1 MKESWLIIKLENVA
15 IAMHCNLR
23 PPDAAPVLI
32 RFNYDVHAKFK
43 VAEPIHCVFGTDT
56 LLYTV
61 TLSFDFWPWTFAVY
75 RLWRDETLYQI
86 WTQSSYPRRSYCD
99 FNIWPNDLEHVL
111 RVALD
116 FGIIFDKFV
125 FRQLIRAW
133 IIAFFDADTLCHAVT
148 LTFNPLTLKVRGT
161 SSVTWSK
168 CERNLS
174 DNTNYYSISNCERKL
189 I

>member
-75 RLWRDETLYQI
+75 RLWRDETLYRM
-86 WTQSSYPRRSYCD
+86 WTQSINLRRSYWD
-99 FNIWPNDLEHVL
+99 FNIRPNNPERRDLRQVI
-111 RVALD
+111 RV
-116 FGIIFDKFV
+116 
-125 FRQLIRAW
+125 W
-133 IIAFFDADTLCHAVT
+133 IIAFLCWYVMSRCDHGLWPLDLKLLRHFDCHMFKLCTKFGWNRISHGWV
-148 LTFNPLTLKVRGT
+148 L
-161 SSVTWSK
+161 
-168 CERNLS
+168 LS
-174 DNTNYYSISNCERKL
+174 QVGLAEQSD
-189 I
+189 